1 MQSRHLCDKYMILLL
16 LKVYVT
22 HYCILL
28 ALSFLISDYIE
39 IQTFLFLPQFFF
51 VVNFSIYFIFLSKS
65 V

>member
-51 VVNFSIYFIFLSKS
+51 VNFSIYFIFLSKS